1 VTLTY
6 TVAGLPSASISAP
19 AANAVYPL
27 NGVVGSSFTCA
38 EGAPG
43 ARVDTATAGPHTYTV
58 TARSGDG
65 LSSSSSVSYTVAAP
79 PQVWL
84 PLPSNGAV
92 YTAGQVVHSYFQCG
106 DGAGG
111 PGLKSCADQTG
122 QPSGGAVDTST
133 PGAHT
138 FTVTA
143 ISQDGLT
150 SSVSVVYQVVQGP
163 TVSNV
168 QALRGGVV
176 TLRVTVYG
184 AGAVDAISTA
194 SFRSFALGAGAA
206 SAIPPPIGSFVFGR
220 ASASAKGA
228 QTLSVRVPL
237 SPAGRLLMRGHRRAS
252 IQLLVYYTTPGG
264 SPQLVKS
271 QAVAVSR

>member
-1 VTLTY
+1 VYSLNSV
-6 TVAGLPSASISAP
+6 VASNFSC
-19 AANAVYPL
+19 
-27 NGVVGSSFTCA
+27 T
-38 EGAPG
+38 EGASGPGIDLCTDQNGQPSG
-43 ARVDTATAGPHTYTV
+43 ARIDTSTAGPHTYTV
-58 TARSGDG
+58 AARSSDG
-65 LSSSSSVSYTVAAP
+65 LNSSSSVSYTVAAA

-92 YTAGQVVHSYFQCG
+92 YTVGQVVHSYFQCA

-111 PGLKSCADQTG
+111 PGLKSCANQDG

-138 FTVTA
+138 FAVTA
-143 ISQDGLT
+143 ISQDGLM

-194 SFRSFALGAGAA
+194 SFRSFALGARAA
-206 SAIPPPIGSFVFGR
+206 DGIPPPLGSFVFGR
-220 ASASAKGA
+220 SRATATGA
-228 QTLSVRVPL
+228 QTLSLRVPL
-237 SPAGRLLMRGHRRAS
+237 SQAGKLLMRDHRRAA

-264 SPQLVKS
+264 TAQLVKT
-271 QAVAVSR
+271 QAVPVSR